1 MRCDRAA
8 KLMSDAMDGALSGA
22 RKARLEAHLAGCS
35 ACRSRRAGL
44 LRLQVAARASA
55 PAGPDAERMARSLS
69 RVRAALGREIA
80 SAPASAS
87 APVSARASASGRIG
101 TGLRW
106 MPAGAAATLLA
117 VVAGLYM
124 IFLRPA
130 AVVDP
135 VPYAYSDA
143 GANLAVT
150 LAEDEDLA
158 RAFESVIGAELEENN
173 GRFAAAVESRAIDTG
188 HFLDSL
194 TDDEVLILEAAL
206 GSEVAL

>member
-1 MRCDRAA
+1 MRCERAA
-8 KLMSDAMDGALSGA
+8 RLISDSLDGALSSS
-22 RKARLEAHLAGCS
+22 RKARLAAHLAGCPD
-35 ACRSRRAGL
+35 CRSRREGF
-44 LRLQVAARASA
+44 LRLQAAARASA
-55 PAGPDAERMARSLS
+55 PADPGSERMTRSLN
-69 RVRAALGREIA
+69 RVMAAIREEPLL
-80 SAPASAS
+80 APA
-87 APVSARASASGRIG
+87 RGRTG

-106 MPAGAAATLLA
+106 LPAGAAATLLA
-117 VVAGLYM
+117 AVAGLYL

-130 AVVDP
+130 AAVDP

-158 RAFESVIGAELEENN
+158 RAFGSVIGAELEENN
-173 GRFAAAVESRAIDTG
+173 GRFAAAVESRVIDTG

>member
-1 MRCDRAA
+1 MRCERAA
-8 KLMSDAMDGALSGA
+8 RLISDSLDGALPGA
-22 RKARLEAHLAGCS
+22 RKARLDAHLAGCPD
-35 ACRSRRAGL
+35 CRSRRDGL
-44 LRLQVAARASA
+44 LRLQAAARAFA
-55 PAGPDAERMARSLS
+55 PADSDAEQMARSLS
-69 RVRAALGREIA
+69 RLKAAIRKEA
-80 SAPASAS
+80 SS
-87 APVSARASASGRIG
+87 APVRGRIG
-101 TGLRW
+101 MGARW
-106 MPAGAAATLLA
+106 LPAGAAASLLA
-117 VVAGLYM
+117 TLAGLYL
-124 IFLRPA
+124 IFLRPVT
-130 AVVDP
+130 VVDP

-158 RAFESVIGAELEENN
+158 QAFESVIGAELEENN